1 MKQKQKNKELK
12 EIINTINVI
21 DGLTSTYNNA
31 LIESKHKTII
41 QDKIKNLIEN
51 L

>member
-1 MKQKQKNKELK
+1 MKRKNKELTA
-12 EIINTINVI
+12 IMNTINVI
-21 DGLTSTYNNA
+21 DGLTTTYNNP

-41 QDKIKNLIEN
+41 QNKIQNLIEN